1 MAEMNG
7 VEFKIKVSADDAAK
21 ATQKLTSAMG
31 GLNKTLKSTSTSKAT
46 TALSRFSASAKKAAR
61 SILSMPFK
69 RAAESAGGFA
79 TKLGSVVSSFK
90 RVLFYRMVRTVI
102 REIGDAFKYGVNNL
116 YAWSNALGGEFA
128 ASMDSIATSFAY
140 FKNSVGAAVAPLI
153 NALAPA
159 IDFVIDKAV
168 ALLNVINQLFARLT
182 GASYWTR
189 ATKQAQSYGGAVSD
203 AGGAAKE
210 ALRYLAPF
218 DELNVLPSDSSGGG
232 GGGGGG
238 SGAGGLFEDM
248 VEFDQGIADFADQ
261 IRAAI
266 EAGDWQGLGELLGG
280 KLNELVDKID
290 WAGIGA
296 KFGGFVNAVIST
308 EYWTLKEINFTNIGS
323 KIAEFFNNAIAN
335 IDFDIAGRLPVRK
348 LTAIIDTIG
357 GFLGTLDWASIGT
370 AISDFLNGAISEGK
384 EWFQGINWT
393 DVGTKLFNAI
403 YDFITNIKWGE
414 LAKNLWDLLVS
425 AIKAATGISE
435 GIYNAMSEKLS
446 VAFSNLQDKVS
457 EWTSGWS
464 ISEWFRSWAVI
475 DENGGWDID
484 AQFSQAWESI
494 KQAFVNGWA
503 DLKES
508 LSEGWETFKN
518 DPTINKIAD
527 FFSNP
532 LGIID
537 DALSNNPITKWIDKV
552 KTAFINGVN
561 SLIEIWNGFVDKV
574 STLDIT
580 FTLFGHEFTIGDINI
595 PKIDPIE
602 IPATANL
609 ESATDHVPAEDKRLN
624 TQAKLTEAKDS
635 LTLDQKT
642 LPTTSKFTSAQNKLT
657 TTQSTIATKANFTSY
672 KKGFGSYVDAKANL
686 TTYKKEW
693 GKYIDTKA
701 NLTNYYRAWSGG
713 PWIDTK
719 ANLTNYYRDWSGAP
733 WIDAKAN
740 ITSASAS
747 ASNGIVVAGGL
758 TLYTKALGGAFF
770 GGKWHDIP
778 QYASGT
784 LNAGSMFVA
793 GEAGPELV
801 GHINGRTEVLNAS
814 QIASAI
820 AAGVSSAQ
828 YTVSGGGMD
837 EDALYRAFVRALNDS
852 ESGGDIYL
860 DGERIFQSVARHN
873 KQNTRMT
880 GVNAFA

>member
-90 RVLFYRMVRTVI
+90 RVMFYRMVRTVI

-140 FKNSVGAAVAPLI
+140 FKNSVGAAAAPLI

-238 SGAGGLFEDM
+238 SGTSGLFEDM

-266 EAGDWQGLGELLGG
+266 AAGDWQGLGELLGG
-280 KLNELVDKID
+280 KLNELVDKVD

-403 YDFITNIKWGE
+403 YDFITNIKWGD
-414 LAKNLWDLLVS
+414 LAKNLWGFLVS

-446 VAFSNLQDKVS
+446 GAFSNLQDKVS

-494 KQAFVNGWA
+494 KSAPAVQ
-503 DLKES
+503 
-508 LSEGWETFKN
+508 
-518 DPTINKIAD
+518 KIAD

-532 LGIID
+532 IGSLEEIADTSLKTLGEWVDGWLNID
-537 DALSNNPITKWIDKV
+537 GLKNNIEVVVAQIQNFFIT
-552 KTAFINGVN
+552 A
-561 SLIEIWNGFVDKV
+561 WNGFVDSLMGNTFIVKL
-574 STLDIT
+574 TDFLDID
-580 FTLFGHEFTIGDINI
+580 LSDW
-595 PKIDPIE
+595 KMDPVE
-602 IPATANL
+602 IPAKADL
-609 ESATDHVPAEDKRLN
+609 QS
-624 TQAKLTEAKDS
+624 AKDS
-635 LTLDQKT
+635 IPSTQKQLST
-642 LPTTSKFTSAQNKLT
+642 VSKFTSAQNKLT

-686 TTYKKEW
+686 TTYKKAW

-701 NLTNYYRAWSGG
+701 NLTSYYRDWTGG

-733 WIDAKAN
+733 WINAKAN

-747 ASNGIVVAGGL
+747 SANGIVVAGGL

-820 AAGVSSAQ
+820 AAGVSSATYYSEAPQ
-828 YTVSGGGMD
+828 ID
-837 EDALYRAFVRALNDS
+837 EEAMYRAFIRALNDS
-852 ESGGDIYL
+852 DSGDIYL
-860 DGERIFQSVARHN
+860 DGDVLYRNMVSRN
-873 KQNTRMT
+873 RQNTRMT

>member
-90 RVLFYRMVRTVI
+90 RVMFYRMVRTVI

-128 ASMDSIATSFAY
+128 ASMDRIATSFAY

-203 AGGAAKE
+203 AGGAATE

-280 KLNELVDKID
+280 KLNELVDKVD
-290 WAGIGA
+290 WAKLGQ
-296 KFGGFVNAVIST
+296 KFGKGINAIIST
-308 EYWTLKEINFTNIGS
+308 EYWTLKEINFTNIGDS
-323 KIAEFFNNAIAN
+323 IATFVNNALSN
-335 IDFDIAGRLPVRK
+335 IDFDVAGRLPVRK
-348 LTAIIDTIG
+348 FTAVVDTII
-357 GFLGTLDWASIGT
+357 GFLGGLDWWRIGDSIG
-370 AISDFLNGAISEGK
+370 S
-384 EWFQGINWT
+384 
-393 DVGTKLFNAI
+393 
-403 YDFITNIKWGE
+403 
-414 LAKNLWDLLVS
+414 
-425 AIKAATGISE
+425 
-435 GIYNAMSEKLS
+435 
-446 VAFSNLQDKVS
+446 
-457 EWTSGWS
+457 
-464 ISEWFRSWAVI
+464 
-475 DENGGWDID
+475 
-484 AQFSQAWESI
+484 
-494 KQAFVNGWA
+494 FVRG
-503 DLKES
+503 S
-508 LSEGWETFKN
+508 LSEITEWFNDKDWEQMGEDLINNVVALFDGLDVVECAKSFGRFMEAVIKAGWNLAVGAITA
-518 DPTINKIAD
+518 IGGKISEAFQNAFESED
-527 FFSNP
+527 GVNFTYLANGQAFQFDSSEWQNRVENAVTASN
-532 LGIID
+532 IILD
-537 DALSNNPITKWIDKV
+537 VKANITDVNDALTGDKRVIDNMTSRFSSAQDNIPSGQK
-552 KTAFINGVN
+552 N
-561 SLIEIWNGFVDKV
+561 V
-574 STLDIT
+574 ST
-580 FTLFGHEFTIGDINI
+580 
-595 PKIDPIE
+595 
-602 IPATANL
+602 
-609 ESATDHVPAEDKRLN
+609 V
-624 TQAKLTEAKDS
+624 
-635 LTLDQKT
+635 
-642 LPTTSKFTSAQNKLT
+642 SKFTSAQNKLT

-686 TTYKKEW
+686 TTYKKAW

-701 NLTNYYRAWSGG
+701 NLTSYYRDWTGG

-733 WIDAKAN
+733 WINAKAN

-747 ASNGIVVAGGL
+747 SANGIVVAGGL

-820 AAGVSSAQ
+820 AAGVSSATYYSEAPQ
-828 YTVSGGGMD
+828 ID
-837 EDALYRAFVRALNDS
+837 EEAMYRAFIRALNDS
-852 ESGGDIYL
+852 DSGDIYL
-860 DGERIFQSVARHN
+860 DGDVLYRHMVSRN
-873 KQNTRMT
+873 RQNTRMT